1 MFEADCPQA
10 LARKWVED
18 YSEHL
23 FLTIAL
29 RDLINRNIH
38 RGMIR
43 GLVTAKATTLLETT
57 DQLATFGFR
66 PTLGLTGAEA
76 DLWSQTVRYASQIPW
91 QHPPAGIALDEL
103 TADLTQMQTLWEEY
117 ETFVGGL
124 PGDFCASSLVLSLG
138 QGFRTESEAQLLC
151 HRVGPTAIV

>member
-1 MFEADCPQA
+1 MFDGDYPHA
-10 LARKWVED
+10 LARRWTEE
-18 YSEHL
+18 YSEYL

-29 RDLINRNIH
+29 RDLVNREVN

-43 GLVTAKATTLLETT
+43 GLVTTRATALLETT

-66 PTLGLTGAEA
+66 PSLGLAGAES

-91 QHPPAGIALDEL
+91 QQPPAGIALDEL
-103 TADLTQMQTLWEEY
+103 TADLTRMQALWEQF

-124 PGDFCASSLVLSLG
+124 PGDFCETSLVLSTG
-138 QGFRTESEAQLLC
+138 PSFRGDGNMQLFG
-151 HRVGPTAIV
+151 HRVTPTAIV